1 MLLGWLAWLSSV
13 DSSQRG
19 SPLLRRQLRY
29 GAQSPASARAL
40 GEPQYR
46 LMMETSMPALS
57 NYVWLVLYLLEGFSG
72 AHPRP
77 APAAASR
84 SRSLSHSLCS
94 QPIRQV
100 SQPGSAVKDAHL
112 ARVLSLVVGHA
123 GGTVFACGTVDGA
136 MTHTR
141 CSQCAHTA
149 RARPRT
155 GHGAVRRCFLTLLF
169 GARWSQPC

>member
-1 MLLGWLAWLSSV
+1 
-13 DSSQRG
+13 
-19 SPLLRRQLRY
+19 
-29 GAQSPASARAL
+29 
-40 GEPQYR
+40 
-46 LMMETSMPALS
+46 MPALS

-123 GGTVFACGTVDGA
+123 GGTVFACGAPNT
-136 MTHTR
+136 
-141 CSQCAHTA
+141 S
-149 RARPRT
+149 
-155 GHGAVRRCFLTLLF
+155 
-169 GARWSQPC
+169 